1 MAKENLMVRSLKI
14 FEDRDYRVSKVKIID
29 MFTKKGHVECVV
41 LMSRVEK

>member
-29 MFTKKGHVECVV
+29 MFTKKGHVETVC
-41 LMSRVEK
+41 LMSKQ